1 MAWLGFKKSPYLQWL
16 EKGVD
21 CGDPHITSHCSE
33 KGLERHT
40 TVFWSQVLFD
50 SVFFFF
56 RNNMRRRELCSA
68 GRSTF
73 PKQKSLWGWKEW
85 FHFSQVERQLLFC
98 YSPWASS
105 TALEKR
111 RATGISQKK
120 TTINC
125 HWDGALFLQNS
136 IPALPVQG
144 SSRNILRKRWR
155 NKNGAG
161 KFNWC
166 QEAAGEGPNSVAR
179 STVFEMPVPV
189 FS

>member
-1 MAWLGFKKSPYLQWL
+1 MVGKRCWLWWPSYH
-16 EKGVD
+16 
-21 CGDPHITSHCSE
+21 PHITLKKARSATPLCFGVKSF
-33 KGLERHT
+33 LI
-40 TVFWSQVLFD
+40 L
-50 SVFFFF
+50 FFFF

-111 RATGISQKK
+111 RATGVSQKK

>member
-1 MAWLGFKKSPYLQWL
+1 MVGKRCWLWW
-16 EKGVD
+16 
-21 CGDPHITSHCSE
+21 PHITSHCSE

-50 SVFFFF
+50 SVFFFSGTIWDAGSCVRQVHPLF
-56 RNNMRRRELCSA
+56 QNRN
-68 GRSTF
+68 
-73 PKQKSLWGWKEW
+73 
-85 FHFSQVERQLLFC
+85 HFGVERMISLFPGWETASVLLQ
-98 YSPWASS
+98 PM
-105 TALEKR
+105 
-111 RATGISQKK
+111 SQQYCSRKKSYWHLTKK

-136 IPALPVQG
+136 IPASCARQLIEYPEKEVKEQEW
-144 SSRNILRKRWR
+144 S
-155 NKNGAG
+155 G